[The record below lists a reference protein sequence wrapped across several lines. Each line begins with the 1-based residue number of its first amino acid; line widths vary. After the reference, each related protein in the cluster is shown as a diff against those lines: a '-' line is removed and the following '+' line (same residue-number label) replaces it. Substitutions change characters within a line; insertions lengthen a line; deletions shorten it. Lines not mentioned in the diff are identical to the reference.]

1 MTEIKTEFD
10 VTDHVYF
17 IDKNTIIKGEI
28 SKIEIKVSFEATE
41 VFYSIKNGT
50 NRDTKRIE
58 TEVFK
63 KLEDIVEKFAQR
75 TNI

>member
-17 IDKNTIIKGEI
+17 IDKNTIIKGEV
-28 SKIEIKVSFEATE
+28 SKIEINISFEGIE
-41 VFYSIKNGT
+41 VIYSMKNGT
-50 NRDTKRIE
+50 KRDTKRIE